1 MIHFLFAEVGR
12 LVRKERSMDRE
23 SSMDLRRRQENLQ
36 NAASLEEDLL
46 AVDYPSVDRVI
57 DTGDERTPKEH
68 FVTIAE
74 AYRLTGLLEIYRV
87 FPSILRKR
95 LGSDKAKGTD
105 NIDFAFPTPRFETV
119 YEDTD
124 MKLWLNSLA
133 MHIIRS
139 LESLPSS
146 SGTFCIQPLLLVVAA
161 SELKFVSSIDFF
173 DVQANDSEVVFAR
186 EFVIRRL
193 QEFALRL
200 PNKPLRTMIQLIKE
214 TWRQSDE
221 GNDAFWI
228 DVMNEKGYHTIM

>member
-1 MIHFLFAEVGR
+1 
-12 LVRKERSMDRE
+12 
-23 SSMDLRRRQENLQ
+23 
-36 NAASLEEDLL
+36 
-46 AVDYPSVDRVI
+46 
-57 DTGDERTPKEH
+57 
-68 FVTIAE
+68 
-74 AYRLTGLLEIYRV
+74 
-87 FPSILRKR
+87 
-95 LGSDKAKGTD
+95 
-105 NIDFAFPTPRFETV
+105 
-119 YEDTD
+119 

-186 EFVIRRL
+186 DFVIRRL

-200 PNKPLRTMIQLIKE
+200 PNKPLRKMIQLIKE